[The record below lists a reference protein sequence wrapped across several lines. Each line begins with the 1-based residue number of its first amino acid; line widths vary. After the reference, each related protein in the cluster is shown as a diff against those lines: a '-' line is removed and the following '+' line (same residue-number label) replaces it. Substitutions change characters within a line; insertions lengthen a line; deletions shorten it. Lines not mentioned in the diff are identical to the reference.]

1 MIKFYGFLSGYRMD
15 SALSL
20 FRIAA
25 AQFLSAPNDP
35 AAKSALDEGLEALA
49 LQANADEEVDAVLG
63 RAAHHPT
70 VNSLRLAL
78 DEMSDRWVSRSGCDR
93 YEGVLLAIPLILKAR
108 KQLCDLP
115 ASAVM
120 SLTKGFHKHQV
131 VDSEATVVLQP
142 WMSMSGDLH
151 VNHARRKRLLVGMMA
166 DALRGPGDIP
176 YQHSLPPIERLSS
189 SPLSVLR
196 FLTLSVQGYCDCIG
210 LASHWQTPSGAARMR
225 QWMLDLV
232 STLNR
237 QGWELQAAGSPCFY
251 SEAIGQ
257 GDLISAQQNLRLFC
271 QISKLTHARFPPE
284 ACTLRI
290 TRVWPQPTEQIALRI
305 EYLHGGEQLNAQGLT
320 LRRAVN
326 HGSGTDPEQRLR
338 HYAELAA
345 GKAGIGHFEAMGF
358 ECSSSRSP
366 QPTE

>member
-1 MIKFYGFLSGYRMD
+1 MD

-20 FRIAA
+20 FRLAA
-25 AQFLSAPNDP
+25 AQFLSTPNDP
-35 AAKSALDEGLEALA
+35 AAKSALDGGLEALA
-49 LQANADEEVDAVLG
+49 LQANADEEVDAILDKV
-63 RAAHHPT
+63 ACHPN
-70 VNSLRLAL
+70 VNSLRLTL
-78 DEMSDRWVSRSGCDR
+78 DEMSDRWASRSSCDR
-93 YEGVLLAIPLILKAR
+93 YEGVLLAIPIILKAS
-108 KQLCDLP
+108 KQICELP

-120 SLTKGFHKHQV
+120 SLTKGFHTHQV
-131 VDSEATVVLQP
+131 VDSVATVVLQP

-166 DALRGPGDIP
+166 DALRGAGEIP
-176 YQHSLPPIERLSS
+176 YQNSLPPLERSTG
-189 SPLSVLR
+189 SPPSVLR
-196 FLTLSVQGYCDCIG
+196 FLTFSVQGYCDCMG
-210 LASHWQTPSGAARMR
+210 LASYWQTPPGAAKMR

-232 STLNR
+232 STLSR

-284 ACTLRI
+284 LCTLRM
-290 TRVWPQPTEQIALRI
+290 TRVWPQPEEQFAFRI
-305 EYLHGGEQLNAQGLT
+305 EYLHSGEQLNAQGLT

-326 HGSGTDPEQRLR
+326 HGSGTDPEHRLR

-358 ECSSSRSP
+358 DCSSSRSP